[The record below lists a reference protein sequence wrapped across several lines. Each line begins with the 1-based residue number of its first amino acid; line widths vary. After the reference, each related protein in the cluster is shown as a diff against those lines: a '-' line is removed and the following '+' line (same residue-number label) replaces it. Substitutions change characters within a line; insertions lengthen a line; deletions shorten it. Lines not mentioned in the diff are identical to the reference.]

1 MTAEDRSELPIVD
14 PPRHEETTDGPRVA
28 GLLLAAGT
36 SSRFGDRNKL
46 VTDLNGQP
54 IVRHTAETLIA
65 ADLSD
70 VAVVV
75 GHEEGRVRSAL
86 AGLEVTIVENDRYA
100 DGQATS
106 VARGIEAIAATD
118 ADAVVI
124 ALGDMPFVRPET
136 IRTLI
141 AAYADGAGD
150 ALAPAIDGQR
160 GNPVLFDRTYFSA
173 LRDVEGD
180 MGGRAILLG
189 GDNSALVAVTDP
201 GIHRDVD
208 RPEDVDDQS
217 KNVDDRP
224 DNSGV

>member
-1 MTAEDRSELPIVD
+1 MTDEDRSELSIVD
-14 PPRHEETTDGPRVA
+14 PPCHEEMTDGPQVA

-54 IVRHTAETLIA
+54 IARHAAETLLA
-65 ADLSD
+65 AELDG
-70 VAVVV
+70 VTVVV
-75 GHEEGRVRSAL
+75 GHESGRVRNAL
-86 AGLEVTIVENDRYA
+86 AGLDVTIVENDHYA

-118 ADAVVI
+118 ADADADADAVVI

-136 IRTLI
+136 IQTLV

-150 ALAPAIDGQR
+150 ALAPAVDGQR
-160 GNPVLFDRTYFSA
+160 GNPVLFDRTHFSA
-173 LRDVEGD
+173 LRDVDGD
-180 MGGRAILLG
+180 VGGRAILLG
-189 GDNSALVAVTDP
+189 GDNSALVAVDDP
-201 GIHRDVD
+201 GVRRDID
-208 RPEDVDDQS
+208 RPED
-217 KNVDDRP
+217 VDDRP